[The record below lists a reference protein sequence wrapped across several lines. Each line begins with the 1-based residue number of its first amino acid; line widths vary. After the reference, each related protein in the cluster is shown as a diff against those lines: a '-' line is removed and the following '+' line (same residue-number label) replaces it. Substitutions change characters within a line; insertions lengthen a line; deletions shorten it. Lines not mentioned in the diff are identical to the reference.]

1 MDQASIMAKLTKKT
15 RPGKIRLIFCVLL
28 NLFNFHC
35 FALSDP
41 EKVLQMNIKQPW
53 QEWRKDDVLKV
64 SYRASKFDGLIEIK
78 AQAELKSTLAGF
90 INFIEDLNNM
100 PNWLDNAESAAMI
113 KLLSVNENIFVTRF
127 KAFWPAAAREM
138 VIHSHYWQNPD
149 LSLEISVTD
158 ASDAISKKANVIRMQ
173 VFSADWKIV
182 PTSANTISITYQFI
196 VDPKGDLPQWL
207 IKPITLRGIWHTL
220 NNLSNQ
226 LPKSKWQ
233 NHNRSDIQE
242 HP

>member
-1 MDQASIMAKLTKKT
+1 MDKASIMAKLTKKT
-15 RPGKIRLIFCVLL
+15 LPRKVRLIFSVLL
-28 NLFNFHC
+28 SLFSFHC
-35 FALSDP
+35 FALNDP
-41 EKVLQMNIKQPW
+41 VEGVQTNIKQAW
-53 QEWRKDDVLKV
+53 QEWRKNDVLKV
-64 SYRASKFDGLIEIK
+64 SFRASELDGLIEIK
-78 AQAELKSTLAGF
+78 AQAELKSTLSGF

-113 KLLSVNENIFVTRF
+113 KQISVNENIFVTRF
-127 KAFWPAAAREM
+127 NAFLLVSAREM

-149 LSLEISVTD
+149 LSLEIAVTD
-158 ASDAISKKANVIRMQ
+158 ASYAINKEPNVIRMQ
-173 VFSADWKIV
+173 VFSADWKII
-182 PTSANTISITYQFI
+182 PTSAKTISITYQFI

-220 NNLSNQ
+220 TNLSSQ
-226 LPKSKWQ
+226 LPESKWQ